1 MRPLDSLRVL
11 DFSRLGPG
19 PYASMLLAD
28 MGASVIR
35 VDRLPLAADLPAFL
49 GDVLGR
55 GKRSIGVDLK
65 HPSGVAVALALA
77 KRSDVLLEGFRPG
90 VMERLGLGPEETMAA
105 NPRLV
110 YARLTGWGQQ
120 GPLAQRA
127 GHDINYIAIAGVLGA
142 IGHRGLPPV
151 PPLNLLA
158 DFAGGGLSCAFGI
171 LCALRERD
179 RSGLGQVIDAAMID
193 GAMNLM
199 TVFAKTVHE
208 GTWGELGTNVLD
220 TGAHFYQTYETADGE
235 FMAVGAME
243 PEFYAAFLAGLGID
257 DADLRQQMDPRS
269 WPAMKDRIAKV
280 FRTKTRDEWTKLF
293 EPTDACV
300 TPVLRPR
307 EAPGHPHNK
316 SRGAFVEGDGGI
328 PVPAVAPRLSRTPGA
343 VGGGS
348 PARGAHT
355 ASILAEVGYSP
366 REIER
371 LIGEGAVAC
380 APAR

>member
-1 MRPLDSLRVL
+1 MRALDGIRVL

-19 PYASMLLAD
+19 PYCSMLLAD

-49 GDVLGR
+49 GDLLGR
-55 GKRSIGVDLK
+55 GKRSIGLDLK
-65 HPSGVAVALALA
+65 HSSGARVALRLA
-77 KRSDVLLEGFRPG
+77 ERSDVLLEGFRPG
-90 VMERLGLGPEETMAA
+90 VMERLGLGPEETMAR
-105 NPRLV
+105 NPSLV
-110 YARLTGWGQQ
+110 YARLTGWGQF

-142 IGHRGLPPV
+142 IGRKGLPPV

-179 RSGLGQVIDAAMID
+179 RSDRGQVVDAAMID

-199 TVFAKTVHE
+199 TVFAKTFHD

-220 TGAHFYQTYETADGE
+220 TGSHFYQTYETADGE

-257 DADLRQQMDPRS
+257 DAGSPPQMDRRS
-269 WPAMKDRIAKV
+269 WPALKDRIAEV

-293 EPTDACV
+293 EGTDACV
-300 TPVLRPR
+300 SPVLRPT
-307 EAPGHPHNK
+307 EAPRHPHNQ
-316 SRGAFVEGDGGI
+316 SRAAFVSWDDGI
-328 PVPAVAPRLSRTPGA
+328 AVPAVAPRLSRTPGA
-343 VGGGS
+343 VGDRS
-348 PARGAHT
+348 PARGAQT
-355 ASILAEVGYSP
+355 ASILAGVGYSP
-366 REIER
+366 REIEG
-371 LIGEGAVAC
+371 LIAEGAVAC
-380 APAR
+380 APTR